1 MKSFRS
7 KRAWAVGTGW
17 LIALFLC
24 VGVFAQKNANAPS
37 GSSEPKG
44 RPIVT
49 KIDEKRFAE
58 LIKPAGKPL
67 LINFWA
73 TWCVPCREEFPD
85 LVKIDAEF
93 KGKIDFITISLD
105 FEEDLATAVPKFLA
119 EMKAEMP
126 AYLLITPD
134 ETAAIAAVSKD
145 WAGGLPFTVLF
156 APDGTLAYQR
166 QGLIKHDVVTAEIE
180 KLLSADTVTHRQIV
194 DLPLYARPGFTFE
207 KGVEDAGNDLA
218 AGSPKILR
226 YGLTPALGQTT
237 IDTLKQKYSVTV
249 TETGCLVPAGYE
261 NYVRGYNQTVI
272 ADRSKKYGKAF
283 LSQVAFAQN

>member
-1 MKSFRS
+1 MKLVVS
-7 KRAWAVGTGW
+7 KRAWAFGTSS

-24 VGVFAQKNANAPS
+24 LGAFAQKNTNVPAATSLPD
-37 GSSEPKG
+37 G
-44 RPIVT
+44 RPVVT

-58 LIKPAGKPL
+58 LLKPAGKPL

-85 LVKIDAEF
+85 LVRIDAEF

-126 AYLLITPD
+126 AYVLITPD

-145 WAGGLPFTVLF
+145 WAGGLPFTVLL

-180 KLLSADTVTHRQIV
+180 KLLSAEIFTHRQIV
-194 DLPLYARPGFTFE
+194 DLPLYTRPGLTFE

-226 YGLTPALGQTT
+226 YGLTPALGQMT

-249 TETGCLVPAGYE
+249 TETGCIVPAGFE

-272 ADRSKKYGKAF
+272 AARSKKYGSAF
-283 LSQVAFAQN
+283 LSLVSFAQN